1 MFGYAGKILYVD
13 LSKKKIWE
21 EELTQEYADLY
32 FGGYGIGAKVLF
44 DHMKPGIDPLGPD
57 NILGFVTGPLVATGS
72 FFSGRYM
79 VVHKSPMT
87 NAWNDANSGG
97 YFSAELKKAGFD
109 AVFFFGASDTPVYL
123 YIKNGEYE
131 LRDAEKF
138 WGLDAKEAWEAFKEE
153 TGDSKI
159 RASLIGPAGEKM
171 LRTACIMN
179 DGHRA
184 AARGGPGAV
193 MGSKKLKAVV
203 VRGTGEI
210 EVADKKALVAAN
222 KKIANALKNPSD
234 DLAGVVY
241 GYQTYGTGFLSKPGA
256 FNGDTPVK
264 NWKGNTF
271 EDFGEERAEKIFAET
286 YNEKYM
292 TKRYGCQACPL
303 RCGAEYS
310 VKEGNWPMET
320 ERPEYETMG
329 AFGMNCLND
338 DVLSIIKVN
347 EDCNRFGLDTITV
360 GGTVAWVLEC
370 YEAGVLTKED
380 LDGIEATWGNSDAIV
395 ALTRKIVTGEGCGK
409 YLSMG
414 SYGAAKAWGKGFD
427 QLVIA
432 GGIEPPMHD
441 GRAPDNLGL
450 TRTYQYDPTPGR
462 HVKGGDW
469 GTPSEDPDRAENDAV
484 GTAFETALDCAGTC
498 CIMADVTESDALP
511 SLLSAVLGKEVDD
524 DFIYKVGM
532 RIWFLRQA
540 FNIREGLTR
549 KDHFI
554 SPCMIG
560 KPAITAGANKGTVID
575 HEKLGDLFF
584 ERIGCDVET
593 GIPKKETLEQLGGL
607 ESVIDYLYP
616 ES

>member
-13 LSKKKIWE
+13 LSEKKIWE

-44 DHMKPGIDPLGPD
+44 DHMKPGVDPLGPE

-222 KKIANALKNPSD
+222 KK
-234 DLAGVVY
+234 
-241 GYQTYGTGFLSKPGA
+241 
-256 FNGDTPVK
+256 
-264 NWKGNTF
+264 
-271 EDFGEERAEKIFAET
+271 
-286 YNEKYM
+286 
-292 TKRYGCQACPL
+292 L
-303 RCGAEYS
+303 R
-310 VKEGNWPMET
+310 
-320 ERPEYETMG
+320 
-329 AFGMNCLND
+329 
-338 DVLSIIKVN
+338 
-347 EDCNRFGLDTITV
+347 
-360 GGTVAWVLEC
+360 
-370 YEAGVLTKED
+370 
-380 LDGIEATWGNSDAIV
+380 
-395 ALTRKIVTGEGCGK
+395 
-409 YLSMG
+409 
-414 SYGAAKAWGKGFD
+414 
-427 QLVIA
+427 
-432 GGIEPPMHD
+432 
-441 GRAPDNLGL
+441 
-450 TRTYQYDPTPGR
+450 
-462 HVKGGDW
+462 
-469 GTPSEDPDRAENDAV
+469 
-484 GTAFETALDCAGTC
+484 
-498 CIMADVTESDALP
+498 
-511 SLLSAVLGKEVDD
+511 
-524 DFIYKVGM
+524 M
-532 RIWFLRQA
+532 R
-540 FNIREGLTR
+540 
-549 KDHFI
+549 
-554 SPCMIG
+554 
-560 KPAITAGANKGTVID
+560 
-575 HEKLGDLFF
+575 
-584 ERIGCDVET
+584 
-593 GIPKKETLEQLGGL
+593 
-607 ESVIDYLYP
+607 
-616 ES
+616 